1 MLEKGELV
9 VLKQEI
15 VNTSIIFYPDTYVEL
30 LKVDVVPAVYA
41 KNGNWEYYEPCDA
54 IIRKEK
60 YIEGKKV
67 EERD

>member
-15 VNTSIIFYPDTYVEL
+15 VDTSIIFYPDTYVEL

-41 KNGNWEYYEPCDA
+41 KNLSTGQKNRV
-54 IIRKEK
+54 I
-60 YIEGKKV
+60 KKS
-67 EERD
+67 